1 MSNFFAEEEE
11 IEINSLEDARRAASK
26 CDRCPIHECASQ
38 TIFGEGPPDA
48 RLMIIGEQPGDR
60 EDIAGRPFVGPA
72 GQLFDKALGDANVE
86 RRKAY
91 VTNAVKHFKFTPRG
105 KRRMHQKPNA
115 GEIDTC
121 RFWLDL
127 ERKFVAPDI
136 IVTMGATALRGV
148 FGKAMALK
156 DVRGALTELDNGT
169 RLIATIHPSYLL
181 RLPDRQRA
189 AEEYDKFVD
198 DLARAR
204 SLLWSDAA

>member
-72 GQLFDKALGDANVE
+72 GQLFDKALGEANVE

-91 VTNAVKHFKFTPRG
+91 VTNVVKGQMAHASEAEC
-105 KRRMHQKPNA
+105 RR
-115 GEIDTC
+115 D
-121 RFWLDL
+121 
-127 ERKFVAPDI
+127 
-136 IVTMGATALRGV
+136 
-148 FGKAMALK
+148 
-156 DVRGALTELDNGT
+156 
-169 RLIATIHPSYLL
+169 
-181 RLPDRQRA
+181 
-189 AEEYDKFVD
+189 
-198 DLARAR
+198 
-204 SLLWSDAA
+204 